1 MNKFAFI
8 FARGGSK
15 GLKKKNI
22 KIFGG
27 KPLIAHTILQALD
40 CQIFDKVFVS
50 TDDNEI
56 ASISTSFGAEV
67 IMRPDSLA
75 QDNSPEWLS
84 WRHAISYT
92 EEHFGAFE
100 KFISLPP
107 TSPLRNKDDIM
118 NAINHL
124 NMNTKAD
131 LCLAISESSRNPS
144 FNMVFKDEKDFLEL
158 ATKTEKP
165 IIRRQDAKPIFDIT
179 TVVYVAKTQ
188 YIMEKEGI
196 FSGSVVGFEIPR
208 ERAVDI
214 DDILDFQFAEFLYEQ
229 LNYVE

>member
-124 NMNTKAD
+124 NMNAKAD

-165 IIRRQDAKPIFDIT
+165 IIRRQDAQPIFDIT

-196 FSGSVVGFEIPR
+196 FSGSVIGFEIPR

>member
-56 ASISTSFGAEV
+56 ASISASFGAEV
-67 IMRPDSLA
+67 IIRPDYLA

-92 EEHFGAFE
+92 EENFGAFE

-124 NMNTKAD
+124 NMNLKAD
-131 LCLAISESSRNPS
+131 LCLAISKSSRNPS

-179 TVVYVAKTQ
+179 TVIYVAKKQ

-196 FSGSVVGFEIPR
+196 FSGSVIGFEIPR